1 MKKHNKT
8 LAVYGIHDLDDK
20 PYPVMVHDHNV
31 TLFQKGEILKNI
43 QLERITRKKYDHRLP
58 ACFYKLLAEENL
70 LGDKDIDF
78 VFVDHF
84 IGRAFQNSKGNIRF
98 EAPLTNQLKCT
109 PETGVCYYLDG
120 MNDAYAVNH
129 ELAHVYSNLPFSGDF
144 KENSLHVHFDGGA
157 SKSNFSAWV
166 FKNGRMNLLE
176 YHWDLN
182 YLSSLFNS
190 NALNFSIIGAKQP
203 DQNSMPGKFMGFS
216 SYGSYDPKIER
227 WLKKNDYF
235 QSIWKNKQY
244 FFTKLKEDWNLSL
257 TSFDQKSEFVQN
269 IAATVQHIFQRD
281 LFYKLKELKDRTQA
295 KDLYYSGGSALNIK
309 ANTYLCES
317 GLFEDI
323 HIPPCTND
331 SGLSIGAG
339 ALVEWMKHGKVVKHG
354 PYLNNWRLKEQSFSY
369 DQGIIETVTAHL
381 LKGRVIG
388 VCNGFG
394 ESGPRALGNRSILA
408 LAGSKEIAD
417 YVSRSL
423 KGREWY
429 RPIAPVMLSKNL
441 ECFTGSTEFS
451 SLAKYMLRDFHIKPD
466 KAKEIEGVV
475 HVDGTSRIQII
486 QERAEN
492 PFIYDLLTHLDQ
504 NHQVK
509 ALINTS
515 FNAKG
520 RPIVHTEK
528 DALEEAKEM
537 GLELVLLNGRLV
549 QISGKGN

>member
-1 MKKHNKT
+1 MKKRNKT
-8 LAVYGIHDLDDK
+8 LAVYGIHDVDNK
-20 PYPVMVHDHNV
+20 AYPVMIHDHNV
-31 TLFQKGEILKNI
+31 SLLHNGEILKHI

-58 ACFYKLLAEENL
+58 FYLYELLAKEDM
-70 LGDKDIDF
+70 LGDEETDL
-78 VFVDHF
+78 VFVDHV
-84 IGRAFQNSKGNIRF
+84 IGRAFQNNRGNIRF
-98 EAPLTNQLKCT
+98 EAPLTNELKNI
-109 PETGVCYYLDG
+109 PEAGICYYLDRRKE
-120 MNDAYAVNH
+120 AYAVNH
-129 ELAHVYSNLPFSGDF
+129 ELAHVYSNLPFTGEF
-144 KENSLHVHFDGGA
+144 TENSLHVHFDGGA

-176 YHWDLN
+176 HHWDLN

-203 DQNSMPGKFMGFS
+203 DQNSMPGKFMGYA
-216 SYGSYDPKIER
+216 SYGTYDPRIEH
-227 WLKKNDYF
+227 WLKRNDYF

-244 FFTKLKEDWNLSL
+244 FFYKLKEDWNITLK
-257 TSFDQKSEFVQN
+257 SFDQRNEFIQN
-269 IAATVQHIFQRD
+269 IAATVQHIFQRQ

-295 KDLYYSGGSALNIK
+295 KYLYYSGGSALNIK

-317 GLFEDI
+317 GLFKDI
-323 HIPPCTND
+323 YIPPCTND

-339 ALVEWMKHGKVVKHG
+339 ALVEWMKHGKVKKHG
-354 PYLNNWRLKEQSFSY
+354 PYLNNWQLKEQPISY
-369 DQGIIETVTAHL
+369 DQGVIEAVSAHL

-408 LAGSKEIAD
+408 LAGLKEKAD

-441 ECFTGSTEFS
+441 EHFTDSTEFS
-451 SLAKYMLRDFHIKPD
+451 SLAKYMLRDFHIKPE
-466 KAKEIEGVV
+466 KTKEIEGVV
-475 HVDGTSRIQII
+475 HVDGTSRVQVIE
-486 QERAEN
+486 ERVEN
-492 PFIYDLLTHLDQ
+492 PFIYDLLTYLDQ

-520 RPIVHTEK
+520 RPIVHSEQ

-537 GLELVLLNGRLV
+537 GLELVVLNGRLM
-549 QISGKGN
+549 QLNGKSD